1 MNRVA
6 FIFPGQGAQYVGM
19 GKDFFD
25 NFPIVKTVFE
35 EVSDEINIDM
45 KKLCFEGPENELVKT
60 ENTQPAILATSIA
73 ILRVLEEEGI
83 SCDITAGLSL
93 GEYASLVKSNVFSF
107 KDAVKLVQKRGKYM
121 QNEVPIGVGTMAAI
135 LGLDREQLKLCI
147 ENSKRHGIVEAANYN
162 CPGQIVISGEIKAVE
177 ATVKKAKE
185 VGAKKAVLL
194 PVSAPFH
201 CSLLKGAGEKLQKDL
216 EKLNINE
223 PEISVVTNVSAKVL
237 SSKLEVIPSL
247 VNQVSKSILWEDSI
261 SLMIDE
267 GVRTFIEIG
276 PGKILSSLVKRIAE
290 NKETEVN
297 IYNVENMDNFEQLT
311 NVKLEG

>member
-107 KDAVKLVQKRGKYM
+107 KDAIKLVQKRGKYM

-177 ATVKKAKE
+177 ATVKRAKE

-223 PEISVVTNVSAKVL
+223 PEIPVVTNVSAKVL

>member
-223 PEISVVTNVSAKVL
+223 PEIPVVTNVSAKVL

>member
-6 FIFPGQGAQYVGM
+6 FIFPGQGAQYIGM

-45 KKLCFEGPENELVKT
+45 KKLCFEGPENKLVKT

-223 PEISVVTNVSAKVL
+223 PEIPVVTNVSAKVL